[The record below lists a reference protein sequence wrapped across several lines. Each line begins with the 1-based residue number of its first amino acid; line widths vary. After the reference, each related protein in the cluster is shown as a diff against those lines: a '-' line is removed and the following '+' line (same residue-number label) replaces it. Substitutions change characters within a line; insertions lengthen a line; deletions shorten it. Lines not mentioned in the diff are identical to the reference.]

1 MNSQQVKEFLDYL
14 QKNNSWEAMIHGQ
27 LTKAKVKKK
36 IIKYVRMN
44 IDTRDGIMFS
54 ITITFDNII
63 GNKGKEESFRI
74 ENEEDLKGLYNW
86 LEEEV

>member
-27 LTKAKVKKK
+27 LTEIKRRVV
-36 IIKYVRMN
+36 KYVRMN

-63 GNKGKEESFRI
+63 GNKSREESFRI
-74 ENEEDLKGLYNW
+74 ENEKDLKDLYNW

>member
-27 LTKAKVKKK
+27 LTEIKRRVV
-36 IIKYVRMN
+36 KYVRMN

-63 GNKGKEESFRI
+63 GNKGREESFRI
-74 ENEEDLKGLYNW
+74 ENEEDLKRLYSW

>member
-27 LTKAKVKKK
+27 LTEIKRRVV
-36 IIKYVRMN
+36 KYVRMN

-54 ITITFDNII
+54 ITITFDTII
-63 GNKGKEESFRI
+63 GNKDREESFRI
-74 ENEEDLKGLYNW
+74 ENEKDLKGLYSW

>member
-14 QKNNSWEAMIHGQ
+14 QKNNSWEAMIQGQ
-27 LTKAKVKKK
+27 LTEIKRRVV
-36 IIKYVRMN
+36 KYVRMN

-63 GNKGKEESFRI
+63 GNKGNEESFRI
-74 ENEEDLKGLYNW
+74 ENEEDLKRLYSW

>member
-14 QKNNSWEAMIHGQ
+14 QKNNSWEVMIQGR
-27 LTKAKVKKK
+27 LTEIKRRVV
-36 IIKYVRMN
+36 KYVRMN

-63 GNKGKEESFRI
+63 GNKGREESFRI
-74 ENEEDLKGLYNW
+74 ENEKDLKGLYSW

>member
-14 QKNNSWEAMIHGQ
+14 QKNNSWEVMIHGR
-27 LTKAKVKKK
+27 LTKVKKK

-63 GNKGKEESFRI
+63 GSKGREESFRI
-74 ENEEDLKGLYNW
+74 ENEKDLKELYNW

>member
-27 LTKAKVKKK
+27 LTEIKRRVV
-36 IIKYVRMN
+36 KYVRMN

-54 ITITFDNII
+54 ITITFDNIM
-63 GNKGKEESFRI
+63 GNKSREESFRI
-74 ENEEDLKGLYNW
+74 ENEKDLKDLYNW

>member
-27 LTKAKVKKK
+27 LTKVKVKKK

-63 GNKGKEESFRI
+63 GSKGREESFRI
-74 ENEEDLKGLYNW
+74 ENEKDLKDLYNW

>member
-27 LTKAKVKKK
+27 LTEIKRRVV
-36 IIKYVRMN
+36 KYVWMN

-63 GNKGKEESFRI
+63 GNKGREESFRI
-74 ENEEDLKGLYNW
+74 ENEKDLKGLYSW

>member
-14 QKNNSWEAMIHGQ
+14 QKNNSWEAMIQGQ
-27 LTKAKVKKK
+27 LTKVKKK
-36 IIKYVRMN
+36 IVKYVRMN

-63 GNKGKEESFRI
+63 GNKGREESFRI
-74 ENEEDLKGLYNW
+74 ENEKDLKDLYNW

>member
-27 LTKAKVKKK
+27 LTEIKRRVV
-36 IIKYVRMN
+36 KYVRMN

-63 GNKGKEESFRI
+63 GNKGREESFRI
-74 ENEEDLKGLYNW
+74 ENEKDLKDLYNW

>member
-27 LTKAKVKKK
+27 LTEIKRRVV
-36 IIKYVRMN
+36 KYVRMN

-63 GNKGKEESFRI
+63 GNKDREESFRI
-74 ENEEDLKGLYNW
+74 ENEKDLKGLYSW

>member
-27 LTKAKVKKK
+27 LTEIKRRVV
-36 IIKYVRMN
+36 KYVRMN

-63 GNKGKEESFRI
+63 GNKGREESFRI
-74 ENEEDLKGLYNW
+74 ESEEDLKGLYSW

>member
-14 QKNNSWEAMIHGQ
+14 QKNNSWEAMIQGQ
-27 LTKAKVKKK
+27 LTEIKRRIV
-36 IIKYVRMN
+36 KYVRMN

-63 GNKGKEESFRI
+63 GNKGREESFRI
-74 ENEEDLKGLYNW
+74 ENEKDLKGLYSW

>member
-14 QKNNSWEAMIHGQ
+14 QKNNSWEAMIHSQ
-27 LTKAKVKKK
+27 LTEIKRRVV
-36 IIKYVRMN
+36 KYVRMN

-63 GNKGKEESFRI
+63 GSKGREESFRI
-74 ENEEDLKGLYNW
+74 ENEKDLKDLYNW

>member
-14 QKNNSWEAMIHGQ
+14 QKNNSWEAMIQGQ
-27 LTKAKVKKK
+27 LTEIKRRVV
-36 IIKYVRMN
+36 KYVRMN

-54 ITITFDNII
+54 ITITFDNIM